1 MSKKVSNIISIVL
14 VCAIILGLFAFTIIL
29 PKQEYS
35 LAERRELKKLPTLTA
50 NSVFSGNY
58 MISLRDWCAD
68 HFPLRNSL
76 RSIKAYTAYNLF
88 NLGDNNGVYFY
99 GDQICKIEYP
109 MNKDAII
116 RAGNIFSEIYMRDL
130 KDKANNIYLS
140 VIPDKN
146 CFTAK
151 ICGKPFYDANEFA
164 NALAQKMPF
173 AEYIDIVPL
182 LSAKDYYNT
191 DIHIK
196 QESCIPLA
204 KAILEKMG
212 IGSDIAFTK
221 NTAQNKFYGV
231 YYGQA
236 ALKTKGDEFVYL
248 TNDSINYS
256 TVYDFETQKTL
267 AIYDL
272 NKLNSENLYE
282 TFLHGSKSLMTIKN
296 EKAKTNKRLVIFRDS
311 FASNLAPLL
320 ISEYSEITLIDIRYI
335 SAKAVSTMVDYS
347 GCDVLFLYSTPVINA
362 SNQFKR

>member
-14 VCAIILGLFAFTIIL
+14 VCCIIIGFFAFTIVL

-35 LAERRELKKLPTLTA
+35 LSERRELKKLPELTIS
-50 NSVFSGNY
+50 SVFSGNY

-68 HFPLRNSL
+68 HFPLRDPL
-76 RSIKAYTAYNLF
+76 RTIKAYTAYNLF
-88 NLGDNNGVYFY
+88 NLGDNNGIYFY
-99 GDQICKIEYP
+99 GNQICKIEYP
-109 MNKDAII
+109 MNDIAIT
-116 RAGNIFSEIYMRDL
+116 RAVNIFNEIYNRDL
-130 KDKANNIYLS
+130 KNKANNIYLS

-151 ICGKPFYDANEFA
+151 PSGKLFYDANAFA
-164 NALAQKMPF
+164 NSLAEKMPF
-173 AEYIDIVPL
+173 AKYIDVVPL
-182 LSAKDYYNT
+182 LNETDYYNT

-196 QESCIPLA
+196 QDSQIPIA
-204 KAILEKMG
+204 KEILIKMG
-212 IGSDIAFTK
+212 GNKGISFTQ
-221 NTAQNKFYGV
+221 NTADNKFYGV

-236 ALKTKGDEFVYL
+236 ALKTKGDDFVYL
-248 TNDSINYS
+248 TNDAINS
-256 TVYDFETQKTL
+256 ATVYDFETQKTL
-267 AIYDL
+267 PVYDL
-272 NKLNSENLYE
+272 SKLNSENLYE

-296 EKAKTNKRLVIFRDS
+296 ENAKTNKQLVIFRDS

-335 SAKAVSTMVDYS
+335 SAKAAASFIDYT